1 MEQRLAEVSRETS
14 LIPSLIPSLI
24 LSPSLF
30 HVTAAWDVALGVGSR
45 TAVACSLAWAVVVA
59 GMDK

>member
-14 LIPSLIPSLI
+14 LIPSLI

-30 HVTAAWDVALGVGSR
+30 HVTADAWDVALGVGSR
-45 TAVACSLAWAVVVA
+45 TAVACSSAWAVVVA